1 MRSLYAD
8 AYAKVS
14 AMVRNEG
21 EASVW
26 KRLAAN

>member
-1 MRSLYAD
+1 MRSLYAE
-8 AYAKVS
+8 AYLNVKEL
-14 AMVRNEG
+14 VRNEG